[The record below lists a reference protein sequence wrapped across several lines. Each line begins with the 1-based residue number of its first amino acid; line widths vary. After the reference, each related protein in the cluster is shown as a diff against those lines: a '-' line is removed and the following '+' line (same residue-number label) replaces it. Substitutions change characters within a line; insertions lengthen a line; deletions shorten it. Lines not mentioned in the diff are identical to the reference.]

1 MGRRNTRYVAFSLL
15 KARLPSS
22 ATVVRLMMACNDMA
36 LANQSLGKWKTEFE
50 TDRGARAW
58 GASLWAIRA
67 QISHMYEGLD
77 IIKAILADQQLM
89 QVVERCDQR
98 TQESF
103 ETLKAYVE
111 SGAKLKELEAIA
123 GRIRNTVSF
132 HYDESGKLVTRAIQA
147 LATQGKTSSVTRAT
161 VGPDWHFEVA
171 DRVVDEIVCGQIWK
185 IPKNADQSA
194 EADKI
199 IGKIHDIF
207 LLFLDFAGEFIW
219 RYASAEYKR

>member
-1 MGRRNTRYVAFSLL
+1 MGRSNTRYVAFSLL

-77 IIKAILADQQLM
+77 IIRAILADQQLM

-171 DRVVDEIVCGQIWK
+171 DRVVDEIVCGQIWN

-199 IGKIHDIF
+199 MGKIHDIF
-207 LLFLDFAGEFIW
+207 LLLQDFPFGDRPI
-219 RYASAEYKR
+219 S